1 MFLESGDESG
11 AARRTDGGAVPD
23 FEYLTQLSEPSWSS
37 LISAYLTWFTLL
49 LLVPLSHMTSEG
61 AFDSLSL
68 FFNTR
73 SLCGGGGCL
82 VNFEADEADAAERGA
97 GLDGVQHRGQL
108 LGALPRR
115 CTAPPAGPSPAAAHP
130 TSPSFIRGRRRSCS
144 PSVHSFSS
152 VCVSLYFLHSAASS
166 VPDWLLVNF
175 N

>member
-37 LISAYLTWFTLL
+37 LISAYLTRFTLL
-49 LLVPLSHMTSEG
+49 LLVPLGHMTSEG

-82 VNFEADEADAAERGA
+82 VNFEADAAERGA

-108 LGALPRR
+108 LGAPPRSSSAALHR
-115 CTAPPAGPSPAAAHP
+115 PAGRSQPGSSAPNFPLIYQRKKKELLSIRALFLFCLCLTLFP
-130 TSPSFIRGRRRSCS
+130 TQCSFL
-144 PSVHSFSS
+144 SS
-152 VCVSLYFLHSAASS
+152 
-166 VPDWLLVNF
+166 
-175 N
+175 

>member
-1 MFLESGDESG
+1 MFLESGDESR
-11 AARRTDGGAVPD
+11 AARRTDGGAVLD
-23 FEYLTQLSEPSWSS
+23 FEHLTQLSEPSWSS
-37 LISAYLTWFTLL
+37 LISAYLTRFTLL
-49 LLVPLSHMTSEG
+49 LLVPLGHMTSEG

-68 FFNTR
+68 FFNAW

-82 VNFEADEADAAERGA
+82 VNFEADAAERGA

-130 TSPSFIRGRRRSCS
+130 TSPSFIRGRRRSYS
-144 PSVHSFSS
+144 PSEHSFSS

-166 VPDWLLVNF
+166 APDWLLVNF